1 MTMNDLSAKLI
12 DQNVEHP
19 EQLAQQAFT
28 LQQAG
33 ARLLC
38 MTASDERDRGAG
50 QGFCLHTFWL
60 KDGQVAYLHCALGSD
75 DSNLTYPS
83 LTPQVTAAYWY
94 EREIYDLFGIEAVG
108 HPDPSRLVVHD
119 DWPAEVFPMRKDYQ
133 GPLPERMGATQCE
146 HFEKAEHT
154 GPVKH
159 AEHAGPANYADQPDG
174 LVRIPVGPVHA
185 GIIEPGHFH
194 FTAVG
199 EEVFALAPQFSYVH
213 RGLEKAAEGRTPAA
227 TLPLAERVCGVCT
240 VAHSWSFCSAVEQLA
255 GAVVPERAELIR
267 VILGELERL
276 HNHVGDIGNI
286 CAGAGLSVA
295 NNHGLYLRERLM
307 RLNGILFGHRFL
319 RGCIVPGGVRADLD
333 TGMLDR
339 TIAELEYVVQEAAD
353 LAAECVEHDIFRN
366 RMTGTGVLER
376 DLALQLGVTGVAARA
391 SGIARDVRADMPYGA
406 YAWNASGA
414 SGAPGE
420 PGESGA
426 PHAHLERLPF
436 TIQTEQ
442 TGDVKARFLMRAREI
457 KVSLAIIRTAF
468 DQLRPGA
475 IQEPVG
481 AISRAGIA
489 LGATESARGENI
501 HLLIVDEQGII
512 RRWFVRS
519 ASYTN
524 WPAVALAVPGNIV
537 PDFPIIN
544 KSFELCYACLDR

>member
-1 MTMNDLSAKLI
+1 MNDNFSVKMI
-12 DQNVEHP
+12 DQSAEHP
-19 EQLAQQAFT
+19 EQLAQQACA
-28 LQQAG
+28 LQRAG

-38 MTASDERDRGAG
+38 MTASDERDREPEL
-50 QGFCLHTFWL
+50 GFCLHTFWL
-60 KDGQVAYLHCALGSD
+60 KDGQVTYLHCALGSD
-75 DSNLTYPS
+75 SDLAYPS

-94 EREIYDLFGIEAVG
+94 EREIYDLFGIKAVG
-108 HPDPSRLVVHD
+108 HPNPSRLVVHD
-119 DWPAEVFPMRKDYQ
+119 DWPAEIYPMRKDYQ
-133 GPLPERMGATQCE
+133 GPLPERVGQKLHAAPAQGGQPQGSQPNGRHSE
-146 HFEKAEHT
+146 DEHT
-154 GPVKH
+154 DLP
-159 AEHAGPANYADQPDG
+159 PDG

-199 EEVFALAPQFSYVH
+199 EEVFALEPQFSYVH
-213 RGLEKAAEGRTPAA
+213 RGLEKAAEGRTPTAA
-227 TLPLAERVCGVCT
+227 LALAERVCGVCT
-240 VAHSWSFCSAVEQLA
+240 VAHSWSFCQAVEQLA

-286 CAGAGLSVA
+286 CAGAGLAVA

-307 RLNGILFGHRFL
+307 RLNETLFGHRFL
-319 RGCIVPGGVRADLD
+319 RGCIVPGGVCTDLD
-333 TGMLDR
+333 SRMLDR
-339 TIAELEYVVQEAAD
+339 TIAELEYVVQEAAA

-376 DLALQLGVTGVAARA
+376 DLAAKLGVTGVAARA
-391 SGIARDVRADMPYGA
+391 SGVARDTRADLAYGG
-406 YAWNASGA
+406 YARY
-414 SGAPGE
+414 
-420 PGESGA
+420 
-426 PHAHLERLPF
+426 ERLPF
-436 TIQTEQ
+436 AIQTEQ
-442 TGDVKARFLMRAREI
+442 TGDVKARFLVRTREI
-457 KVSLAIIRTAF
+457 EISLAIIREAF
-468 DQLRPGA
+468 EMLQPGA

-481 AISRAGIA
+481 PISKAGIA

-501 HLLIVDEQGII
+501 HLLMVDEHGTI